1 MYKDVTGFIFQI
13 QRFSVHDGDGLR
25 TTVFFKGCPL
35 RCRWCHNPEGL
46 RPGALLAVNRSLC
59 VHCGR
64 CQDICPQGVHSVS
77 PGMHSVS
84 RAQCR
89 TCGACAA
96 ACPTGALHLIRQRMS
111 AGDVVREALRDAPF
125 YTTGGGI
132 TCSGGEC
139 TMQPEFLLA
148 VLITAK
154 EAGLNTAVDT
164 CGFAPSDVLRQI
176 APYTDAFLY
185 DIKAYTP
192 ELHRTF
198 TGADNALILSNYRML
213 HGMGA
218 RLDVRIP
225 LIPTV
230 NDSEEEIL
238 RIGSFLREAGR
249 PHALKVIPYHS
260 PGHAKYAQ
268 VDEPIWE
275 PEGRFTVTPEEAQR
289 MLDAMLA

>member
-1 MYKDVTGFIFQI
+1 MHKDVTGTIFQI

-46 RPGALLAVNRSLC
+46 RGGVLLACSRNLC
-59 VHCGR
+59 AHCGR
-64 CQDICPQGVHSVS
+64 CQAVCPYGVHSVF
-77 PGMHSVS
+77 PDRHDVY
-84 RAQCR
+84 RALCR
-89 TCGACAA
+89 TCGLCVN
-96 ACPTGALHLIRQRMS
+96 ACPAGALNLVGRRVS
-111 AGDVVREALRDAPF
+111 ANEVVRAALRDAPF

-148 VLITAK
+148 VLKGAK
-154 EAGLNTAVDT
+154 AAGLNTAVDT
-164 CGFAPSDVLRQI
+164 CGFAPADVLRQI
-176 APYTDAFLY
+176 APYADAFLY

-192 ELHRTF
+192 ELHKTF
-198 TGADNALILSNYRML
+198 TGVDNRLIQDNYRML

-230 NDSEEEIL
+230 NDSEEEIT
-238 RIGSFLREAGR
+238 RIGRFLQEAGR

-268 VDEPIWE
+268 VDEAIWE

>member
-1 MYKDVTGFIFQI
+1 MSKDVTGLIFQI

-46 RPGALLAVNRSLC
+46 HIGAQLTANPNLC

-64 CQDICPQGVHSVS
+64 CQAACLHHVHSVFS
-77 PGMHSVS
+77 QRHDVY
-84 RAQCR
+84 RAHCR
-89 TCGACAA
+89 NCGACID
-96 ACPTGALHLIRQRMS
+96 ACPTGALDIVGRRVS
-111 AGDVVREALRDAPF
+111 AGEVIREVLKDAAF

-148 VLITAK
+148 VLKKAK

-164 CGFAPSDVLRQI
+164 CGFASSAVMQQI
-176 APYTDAFLY
+176 VPYTDTFLY
-185 DIKAYTP
+185 DIKAFTSD
-192 ELHRTF
+192 LHRTY
-198 TGADNALILSNYRML
+198 TGVDNALILSNYCLL
-213 HGMGA
+213 HAMGA

-230 NDSEEEIL
+230 NDSKEEIL
-238 RIGSFLREAGR
+238 SIGHFMKNTGK
-249 PHALKVIPYHS
+249 PHAVKVIPYHS
-260 PGHAKYAQ
+260 PGKAKYTQ
-268 VDEPIWE
+268 IDEASWE
-275 PEGRFTVTPEEAQR
+275 PDCSYSLAPEDAQR
-289 MLDAMLA
+289 ILDAMLT

>member
-1 MYKDVTGFIFQI
+1 MHKDVTGTIFQI

-46 RPGALLAVNRSLC
+46 RSGVLLACSRNLC
-59 VHCGR
+59 AHCGR
-64 CQDICPQGVHSVS
+64 CQAVCPYGVHSVF
-77 PGMHSVS
+77 PGQHDVY
-84 RAQCR
+84 RALCR
-89 TCGACAA
+89 TCGRCVE
-96 ACPTGALHLIRQRMS
+96 ACPADALNLVGRRVT
-111 AGDVVREALRDAPF
+111 ANEVVREALRDAPF

-148 VLITAK
+148 VLRAAK
-154 EAGLNTAVDT
+154 DAGLNTAVDT
-164 CGFAPSDVLRQI
+164 CGFAPPDVFERI

-185 DIKAYTP
+185 DIKAFTSGLHKTYTSV
-192 ELHRTF
+192 
-198 TGADNALILSNYRML
+198 DNALILQNYRML
-213 HGMGA
+213 HTRGA

-230 NDSEEEIL
+230 NDSEEEIA
-238 RIGSFLREAGR
+238 RIGRFLQEAGR

-289 MLDAMLA
+289 TLEAMLA